1 MSSETAHINGSRE
14 MLLFQARERP
24 QPHTLRPR
32 SPAVLIGP
40 RRIGGV
46 ARRASLKE
54 LMARLGH
61 SSTRAALI
69 YQHASRDRDRAIAE
83 ALGDLARHVRL
94 ATSDG
99 AEEPRENA

>member
-1 MSSETAHINGSRE
+1 
-14 MLLFQARERP
+14 
-24 QPHTLRPR
+24 
-32 SPAVLIGP
+32 
-40 RRIGGV
+40 
-46 ARRASLKE
+46 
-54 LMARLGH
+54 MARLGH

-99 AEEPRENA
+99 TEEARENA